1 MPGSVIYS
9 TASRWWERGALR
21 ETALLALTVLFGLQL
36 LRVLF
41 AELVFYVRDSL
52 GAGSILPGVYIL
64 VLFLLSFLAAPV
76 HRALGPRRA
85 LALTAG
91 GLALVR
97 LVEQLV
103 PWPVADL
110 ALSTAGTGLF
120 FLCIPA
126 YISHLR
132 GGRGLEEGG
141 HTFAFGLLLGIGA
154 DTAIKGVF
162 ATLDLSWNPG
172 AVTYVVVVFL
182 FACHWL
188 LLRSVVRQETA
199 GPHGGTGFIESTPL
213 IALGAVLFLQL
224 LLFQNIGQQTAL
236 INWDQP
242 LVFIW
247 IVMANAVGL
256 VAAVGVLAR
265 PGFAVWPLAAALAGL
280 FALLTLGERSG
291 VAAAMVALLGQ
302 VALSMSV
309 AMIGV
314 TLGSG
319 TARRGIGGLAAAS
332 ALGLLALLV
341 LTYLY
346 YVNYQFDIPGGTPVV
361 PLIAVALIL
370 LGISGAVPR
379 LRQYRAAMPG
389 WTPSVAAFVLL
400 LMPLGYLAVWGEPR
414 SAPPPGFPVR
424 VMSYNLHQGFDVNGY
439 LAIEDLAG
447 VIEDQKP
454 DIVAVQEI
462 SRGWMIDGS
471 FDMLVWLS
479 RRLDMP
485 YAWGPAGDS
494 VWGNAIFSR
503 YPISEA
509 RTQPMPNNDRLQ
521 MKRSFTTAR
530 IDVGDGESL
539 TVIATHLHNP
549 PGDGHLRE
557 PQVRALINAWDQGQR
572 TVLIGDLNASPH
584 DPEILLL
591 AEAGLRDAFLVSA
604 PQGGGPDSRQ
614 DASPE
619 SQESRGAGYTSTSRD
634 PTRRIDYI
642 WLSADLKAS
651 NFSIADSLAS
661 DHFGVAVTLDR

>member
-1 MPGSVIYS
+1 MYS
-9 TASRWWERGALR
+9 TASRWWDRGALR

-41 AELVFYVRDSL
+41 AELVFYIRDSL
-52 GAGSILPGVYIL
+52 GAGSILPGVFVL
-64 VLFLLSFLAAPV
+64 ALFLLAFLAAPI
-76 HRALGPRRA
+76 HKALGPRRA

-91 GLALVR
+91 GLALMR

-110 ALSTAGTGLF
+110 ALATAGTGLF

-132 GGRGLEEGG
+132 GSQGLEGG
-141 HTFAFGLLLGIGA
+141 HTFAFGLLLGVGT

-188 LLRSVVRQETA
+188 LLRSVMKQGTA
-199 GPHGGTGFIESTPL
+199 EPHGGSGFMESTPL

-236 INWDQP
+236 IEWDQP

-265 PGFAVWPLAAALAGL
+265 PGFGVWPLAAALAGL
-280 FALLTLGERSG
+280 FALLALGERSG
-291 VAAAMVALLGQ
+291 VAAAMIALLGQ

-319 TARRGIGGLAAAS
+319 VARRGIGGLAAAS
-332 ALGLLALLV
+332 ALGLLAFLV

-346 YVNYQFDIPGGTPVV
+346 YVNYQFDIPGGAPIV
-361 PLIAVALIL
+361 PLIGVALVL
-370 LGISGAVPR
+370 LCISGAIPV
-379 LRQYRAAMPG
+379 LREYRTAIPK
-389 WTPSVAAFVLL
+389 WTPSVAVAFVLL
-400 LMPLGYLAVWGEPR
+400 LMPLGYLAVWSGPGA
-414 SAPPPGFPVR
+414 APPSGFPVR

-479 RRLDMP
+479 RRLEMP

-509 RTQPMPNNDRLQ
+509 RTQPMPNNDSLQ

-530 IDVGDGESL
+530 IDLGGGESL

-549 PGDGHLRE
+549 PAEGHLRE
-557 PQVRALINAWDQGQR
+557 PQVRALVSAWGRGQR
-572 TVLIGDLNASPH
+572 TVLMGDLNASPH

-591 AEAGLRDAFLVSA
+591 AEAGLRDAFVVSEL
-604 PQGGGPDSRQ
+604 QGSGPDSGQ
-614 DASPE
+614 DASEE

-651 NFSIADSLAS
+651 DFSVTDSLAS
-661 DHFGVAVTLDR
+661 DHFGVSVTLNR